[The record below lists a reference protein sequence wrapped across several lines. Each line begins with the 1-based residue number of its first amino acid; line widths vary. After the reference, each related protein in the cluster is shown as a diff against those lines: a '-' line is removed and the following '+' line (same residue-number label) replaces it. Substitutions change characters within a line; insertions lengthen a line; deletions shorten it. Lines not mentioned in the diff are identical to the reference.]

1 MGELKI
7 SRANQDDIAIWRNLE
22 RYPAW
27 KRVVRELQE
36 KIKEADTLINMI
48 GGDSEVRF
56 SNRDIAIIKKNA
68 YLDLIEMPA
77 TNISMLT
84 GTGTEP
90 TEDLDAY
97 GHPDDDM
104 VDPNDDL

>member
-1 MGELKI
+1 MAELKI
-7 SRANQDDIAIWRNLE
+7 SKESQDDIAIWRNLE

-27 KRVVRELQE
+27 KRVVRELQK
-36 KIKEADTLINMI
+36 KIKEADNFINLI
-48 GGDSEVRF
+48 GGDSEIRY

-68 YLDLIEMPA
+68 YLDLIEMPQK
-77 TNISMLT
+77 NVEMLI

-97 GHPDDDM
+97 EHPSDLE
-104 VDPNDDL
+104 DPNDDL